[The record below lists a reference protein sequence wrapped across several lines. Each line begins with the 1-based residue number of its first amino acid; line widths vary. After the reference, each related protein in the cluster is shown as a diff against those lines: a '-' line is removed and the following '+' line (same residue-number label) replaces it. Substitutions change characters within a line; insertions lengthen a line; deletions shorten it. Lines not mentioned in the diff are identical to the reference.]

1 MTNKQSQKGGGIKSM
16 KSCMVKG
23 EVTLNA
29 YMCSSK
35 NSNFNLLTVRE
46 FNNFM
51 KNINIRKETR
61 PAKIPPKASKL
72 TANVIHSHLT
82 NIINND
88 LIQKFIFRASENY
101 ASVRPLFKNY
111 GPVNILNCFSKIYE
125 IILHG

>member
-1 MTNKQSQKGGGIKSM
+1 M
-16 KSCMVKG
+16 KLCMVKG

-29 YMCSSK
+29 YMCPRK
-35 NSNFNLLTVRE
+35 NSKFSLLTVRE

-61 PAKIPPKASKL
+61 PDKILPKASKL
-72 TANVIHSHLT
+72 AANVIHSHLT

-88 LIQKFIFRASENY
+88 LIKNSFSEP
-101 ASVRPLFKNY
+101 AKIMPLLGPFKNY
-111 GPVNILNCFSKIYE
+111 RPVNILNCFSKIYE